1 MRQLPADKYNVAWF
15 KLAEFVVRGE
25 KERALGLYRLLVHS
39 FDDAAL
45 AYQLEGDLLL
55 SFHDG
60 AAAKEKYT
68 WAAQKYAQEHR
79 FIEAA
84 AVYEHLIS
92 LAPDYQD
99 YYEQLLLLYTKL
111 KYDARLLVVL
121 KQVSEFLIKKT
132 RHEDCMSILAQYE
145 VSLNPQ
151 QQAEIYGFLTLLLVE
166 HKSEPATI
174 ELYLEKT
181 AELLLASDDAQQIP
195 AFLMKLDALNTKYY
209 QKVVHYLKD

>member
-39 FDDAAL
+39 FDDVAL

-55 SFHDG
+55 SFHDKV
-60 AAAKEKYT
+60 AAKEKYT
-68 WAAQKYAQEHR
+68 WAAQKYAQGHR

-99 YYEQLLLLYTKL
+99 YYEQLLSLYTKL
-111 KYDARLLVVL
+111 KYDTRLLVVL
-121 KQVSEFLIKKT
+121 KQVGELLIKKV
-132 RHEDCMSILAQYE
+132 RHEDYLSILAHYE
-145 VSLNPQ
+145 TSLNPQ

-166 HKSEPATI
+166 HTSEPVTI

-195 AFLMKLDALNTKYY
+195 AFLMKLDALNAKYY